1 MRKRV
6 AVISMIILLL
16 ASLTACFDE
25 EWARKDGVVRL
36 YFVSATGDKT
46 HPYCFDFNEEP
57 ASSYGMDL
65 SSVPRKNLKGD
76 VAKELIKEILA
87 IPQKGFEEG
96 DLAFIIRLSYQEN
109 GVTYHIRR
117 IGYGRFPDNW
127 DRIVTL
133 LNEMFDG
140 KAEYEITHSQD
151 IVHIDAEYMKKNY
164 GLEQS
169 MLPDTLS
176 VDDFIKN
183 APLDYETLFSPRQT
197 FVLEKAIYTY
207 LTDYFGI
214 GTHKRRILDTDPPAS
229 TEKELQEFAESRLD
243 EISSTSSASVS
254 GTHNNVEFTIYKY
267 DGFMSYID
275 SRENESVP
283 LNKDNVL
290 IWKGPDDSGKIVEK
304 SLYIDGSGKFV
315 IATDSSDLITVN
327 DVIQ

>member
-1 MRKRV
+1 MRKRM
-6 AVISMIILLL
+6 AVISVIILLL
-16 ASLTACFDE
+16 ACLTSCFDE

-36 YFVSATGDKT
+36 YFILATGDRE
-46 HPYCFDFNEEP
+46 HPYCFDFSEEP

-65 SSVPRKNLKGD
+65 SRVPRKNLKGD

-87 IPQKGFEEG
+87 IPEDGAQEG
-96 DLAFIIRLSYQEN
+96 DLAYAIRLSYQEN

-117 IGYGRFPDNW
+117 TGYGHFPENW
-127 DRIVTL
+127 DKVVTL

-151 IVHIDAEYMKKNY
+151 IVHIDAEYMKRNY
-164 GLEQS
+164 GLEPS

-183 APLDYETLFSPRQT
+183 VPLDYEKLFSPRET

-214 GTHKRRILDTDPPAS
+214 GTHKRRILDTDPPKS
-229 TEKELQEFAESRLD
+229 TEAELQEFASSRL
-243 EISSTSSASVS
+243 EKISSTSPASIS

-267 DGFMSYID
+267 DEFMSCID

-290 IWKGPDDSGKIVEK
+290 IWKGPDASGKIVEK
-304 SLYIDGSGKFV
+304 NLYVDTSGKFV
-315 IATDSSDLITVN
+315 IATDSRDLITVN

>member
-1 MRKRV
+1 MRKRM
-6 AVISMIILLL
+6 AVISVIILLL
-16 ASLTACFDE
+16 ASLTSCFDE

-36 YFVSATGDKT
+36 YFISATGDRD
-46 HPYCFDFNEEP
+46 HPYSFDFNEEP

-65 SSVPRKNLKGD
+65 SRVPRKNLKGD
-76 VAKELIKEILA
+76 AAKELIKEILA
-87 IPQKGFEEG
+87 IPEEGFEEG
-96 DLAFIIRLSYQEN
+96 DLAFRIRLSYQEN

-117 IGYGRFPDNW
+117 SGWGRFPDNW
-127 DRIVTL
+127 DTIVTL

-151 IVHIDAEYMKKNY
+151 IVHIDAEYMKRNY

-183 APLDYETLFSPRQT
+183 VPLDYEKLFSPRET

-214 GTHKRRILDTDPPAS
+214 GTHKRRIPDTDPAAS
-229 TEKELQEFAESRLD
+229 TEAELRAFAEERL
-243 EISSTSSASVS
+243 ENIESISPVAIS
-254 GTHNNVEFTIYKY
+254 GTHNGVEFTIYKY
-267 DGFMSYID
+267 DEFISYID
-275 SRENESVP
+275 SLENESVP

-290 IWKGPDDSGKIVEK
+290 VWKGQDDSGKPVEK
-304 SLYIDGSGKFV
+304 NLYIDGSGKFV
-315 IATDSSDLITVN
+315 ITTDSRDLITVN